1 MKPGQEACLRM
12 AEYQYRC
19 RNQDMMWRWLFT
31 WAAWGD
37 DVNFFSDPVIKPA
50 KKKPKRR
57 WKHLTNAETL
67 GIIKQ
72 LPNWQPDH
80 LNTFI
85 FKVLVED
92 KLKEKNA

>member
-72 LPNWQPDH
+72 LPSWPTDH

-85 FKVLVED
+85 FKVLVEE
-92 KLKEKNA
+92 KFKEKNT

>member
-1 MKPGQEACLRM
+1 
-12 AEYQYRC
+12 
-19 RNQDMMWRWLFT
+19 MMWRWLFT

-72 LPNWQPDH
+72 LPNWQTDH

>member
-31 WAAWGD
+31 WAAWSD
-37 DVNFFSDPVIKPA
+37 NVKFFSDPVIKPA
-50 KKKPKRR
+50 KKSKKR
-57 WKHLTNAETL
+57 WKHLTNTETL
-67 GIIKQ
+67 AIIKQ
-72 LPNWQPDH
+72 LPRWPADH

-85 FKVLVED
+85 FKVLVEE
-92 KLKEKNA
+92 KFKEKNR

>member
-1 MKPGQEACLRM
+1 MNPGQEACPRM

-19 RNQDMMWRWLFT
+19 SNHDMMWRWLFT

-72 LPNWQPDH
+72 LPNWQTDH